1 MEHEIFGNPDRGN
14 ITFFLAAGEK
24 VVVEAGSMSFMTAG
38 AEARPRLVG
47 GFVRSAARLLFGGE
61 SLFLTEYSTATAG
74 CLAVAPAF
82 PGTVVHR
89 ELAGGDDAIL
99 MAAGAFLAG
108 GPEVQITTALGG
120 MRGLLSG
127 AGVVVLR
134 AAGRGPLFFNT
145 YGAVLER
152 RVEGELVVD
161 TGHLVA
167 WEPAL
172 EWTIGGMGSWKSTL
186 LSGEG
191 LVCRFRGSGTVW
203 LQSRPLSGF
212 VRWLAPFCH

>member
-1 MEHEIFGNPDRGN
+1 VEHQIYGNPDRGN
-14 ITFFLAAGEK
+14 VTFFLAAGDK

-47 GFVRSAARLLFGGE
+47 GFLRSAARRLVGGE
-61 SLFLTEYSTATAG
+61 SMFLTEYSTASAG

-89 ELAGGDDAIL
+89 DLAGGDDAL
-99 MAAGAFLAG
+99 LLAAGSLLAC
-108 GPEVQITTALGG
+108 GPEVRVGVAFGG
-120 MRGLLSG
+120 LRGLLSG

-134 AAGRGPLFFNT
+134 ATGSGPLFFNT

-152 RVEGELVVD
+152 SVDGELVVD

-167 WEPAL
+167 WEPSL
-172 EWTIGGMGSWKSTL
+172 EWSITGMGSWKTTL

-191 LVCRFRGSGTVW
+191 LVCRFRGSGRVW
-203 LQSRPLSGF
+203 LQSRPLNGF